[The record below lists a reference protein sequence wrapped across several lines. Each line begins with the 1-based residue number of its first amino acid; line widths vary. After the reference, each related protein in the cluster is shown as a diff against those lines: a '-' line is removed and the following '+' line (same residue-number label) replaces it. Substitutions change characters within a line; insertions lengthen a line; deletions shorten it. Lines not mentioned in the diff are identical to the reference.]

1 MRPQGG
7 DSFRVKLLTDA
18 PHAHY
23 RGRAHHE
30 TVVRSRLARGWERFL
45 SCCYKSSGFDVPR
58 VGCHN
63 EADEADDEAQVAH
76 SPSQGYF
83 KFWGT
88 ESFPKRVTTVCASER
103 RVSARRRLS
112 SAWQFV
118 CATWP
123 HNAATHRGVTSRTK
137 QCAHKAVRHSPS
149 QGHFI
154 ILGTETC
161 SQNGHHSLRSRAE
174 RERAPTPK
182 ICAAILM
189 AASLQKFWATCFGR
203 EGGDIWQYVR
213 EGYLPTI
220 FASVVQIGLQKFWAT
235 CFGGED
241 GDIWQYV
248 REGLFASVAQISLQK
263 FWATCFGREGG
274 DIWQYV
280 REGFSHTIF
289 ASVAQI
295 GLQKFWATCFGR
307 EDGDIWKYV
316 REGHLP
322 TIFTSVAQID
332 LQKFWATCFGSEDG
346 NIYQYVREGCLPTIL
361 ASVAHVCLQR
371 FWATCFGRDCGDMWQ
386 DVRDGFSRTIS

>member
-88 ESFPKRVTTVCASER
+88 ESFPKKVTTVCASER

-213 EGYLPTI
+213 EG
-220 FASVVQIGLQKFWAT
+220 
-235 CFGGED
+235 
-241 GDIWQYV
+241 
-248 REGLFASVAQISLQK
+248 
-263 FWATCFGREGG
+263 
-274 DIWQYV
+274 
-280 REGFSHTIF
+280 FSHTIF

-332 LQKFWATCFGSEDG
+332 LQKFWATCFGREDG

-386 DVRDGFSRTIS
+386 DVRDGFSRTISSTVAQIDLQKFWATCFGREDEDIQ